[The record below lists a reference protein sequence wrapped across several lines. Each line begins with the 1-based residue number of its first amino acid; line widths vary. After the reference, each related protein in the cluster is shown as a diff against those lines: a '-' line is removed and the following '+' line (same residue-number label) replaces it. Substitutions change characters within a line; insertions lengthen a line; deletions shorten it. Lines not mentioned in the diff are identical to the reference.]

1 METLFLNEPQLACR
15 WGVSPKTL
23 QRWRMD
29 GRGPRYL
36 KLSKRVV
43 YPIEDIL
50 DFEDRSA
57 YLSTS
62 ARAENTAPYGEDL
75 LSAKEIAK
83 AMKLPHYIFSN
94 PRIRKQLKVPHIRL
108 NTQLRFNISDVE
120 QWADAWKKQWDKAG
134 APERF
139 VISDIP
145 VNSTVISGDRHD

>member
-1 METLFLNEPQLACR
+1 METLFLNEAQLASR
-15 WGVSPKTL
+15 WGMSTKTL

-62 ARAENTAPYGEDL
+62 TRAQYTAPYGEDL
-75 LSAKEIAK
+75 LNAKEIAR
-83 AMKLPHYIFSN
+83 ATDLPHYLFSN
-94 PRIRKQLKVPHIRL
+94 PRIRRQLKVPHTRL
-108 NTQLRFNISDVE
+108 QNQLRFNLTDVKA
-120 QWADAWKKQWDKAG
+120 WADARKKQWYEAG

-139 VISDIP
+139 VNSDIP
-145 VNSTVISGDRHD
+145 VKTTVISEGQHD

>member
-29 GRGPRYL
+29 GRGPKYL

-75 LSAKEIAK
+75 LSARALM
-83 AMKLPHYIFSN
+83 ATQTPPLVATSN
-94 PRIRKQLKVPHIRL
+94 
-108 NTQLRFNISDVE
+108 S
-120 QWADAWKKQWDKAG
+120 
-134 APERF
+134 
-139 VISDIP
+139 
-145 VNSTVISGDRHD
+145 ST